1 MFFRHNYMLTFGPPS
16 LHSFVYCYQ
25 TLVSEQDGRW
35 VLSDKSYT
43 QALLALSEDRIV
55 DVRIALARLVGVLCQ
70 LSASPPPLHVLDLTR
85 RLQNDESREVRS
97 FVPERLLF
105 AFSTNSTTTTTTAAA
120 KEPPKPFIE
129 RKKTTGTGQG
139 FVFATFSRPPPVSM
153 SVVGEGEGEVAVSV
167 AVAAQ
172 DR

>member
-1 MFFRHNYMLTFGPPS
+1 MLTFGPPS

-70 LSASPPPLHVLDLTR
+70 LSASPPPLYVLDLTR

-97 FVPERLLF
+97 FVPERLLS
-105 AFSTNSTTTTTTAAA
+105 AFSTTTTTTAAA

-153 SVVGEGEGEVAVSV
+153 SVLVEGEPVAV
-167 AVAAQ
+167 Q